1 MENINDA
8 TYAPETEETISD
20 ADMAAFDEVWED
32 APETDG
38 DDYDL
43 GADEDVPASDENPD
57 TVATDDAADGG
68 ENGAEEQ
75 ESAEDGQPEAEP
87 EEDKA
92 EEGHQLYTLKSLN
105 GEKQY
110 SLDDVLK
117 LATKGLDYDGVRQD
131 RDRFR
136 GYEAFLKELAAPMNL
151 SVEEL
156 IDNTRARMLIQ
167 QKKDAGEELSEMDAM
182 NIVLRNKAAHAAE
195 AAGQKP
201 TEDAEAS
208 KKQMIQ
214 RFVDEFPDVKADA
227 IPTEVWAECN
237 RTGDLAGA
245 YRKYADGLKDKE
257 IARLNKELKSLKQS
271 QMNRDRSI
279 GSLKTSGAP
288 AAKDPFD
295 EGWDSV

>member
-1 MENINDA
+1 
-8 TYAPETEETISD
+8 
-20 ADMAAFDEVWED
+20 MAAFDEVWED
-32 APETDG
+32 APESDS

-43 GADEDVPASDENPD
+43 GTNEDTPAADEDSAAVGSE
-57 TVATDDAADGG
+57 DADDGG
-68 ENGAEEQ
+68 EGDAVEA

-92 EEGHQLYTLKSLN
+92 EERHQLYTLKSLN

-182 NIVLRNKAAHAAE
+182 NIVLRNKTAKAAE
-195 AAGQKP
+195 AAGQKSA
-201 TEDAEAS
+201 EDAEAS

-227 IPTEVWAECN
+227 IPIEVWAECN

-271 QMNRDRSI
+271 QRNRDRSI

-288 AAKDPFD
+288 VAKDPFD

>member
-8 TYAPETEETISD
+8 TYAAETEEAISD

-57 TVATDDAADGG
+57 TVAPDDAADGG
-68 ENGAEEQ
+68 ESGAEEQ

-136 GYEAFLKELAAPMNL
+136 GYEAFLKELAVPMNL

-182 NIVLRNKAAHAAE
+182 NIVLRNKTAQVAE
-195 AAGQKP
+195 AAGQKSA
-201 TEDAEAS
+201 EDAEAS

-227 IPTEVWAECN
+227 IPAEVWAECN

-288 AAKDPFD
+288 AAQDPFD

>member
-1 MENINDA
+1 MGENNDA
-8 TYAPETEETISD
+8 TFAPEIEETISD
-20 ADMAAFDEVWED
+20 ADLAAFDEAWED
-32 APETDG
+32 APKTDD

-43 GADEDVPASDENPD
+43 GNTEDVQTSDENPD
-57 TVATDDAADGG
+57 TVTSDDAADGG
-68 ENGAEEQ
+68 KGGAEEQ
-75 ESAEDGQPEAEP
+75 ESAGEDQPEADTEKD
-87 EEDKA
+87 ES

-110 SLDDVLK
+110 NIDDVLK

-136 GYEAFLKELAAPMNL
+136 SYEAFLKELAAPMNL

-182 NIVLRNKAAHAAE
+182 NIVLRNKTKAVEAAVEKPTADAE
-195 AAGQKP
+195 AAKN
-201 TEDAEAS
+201 
-208 KKQMIQ
+208 QMIQ
-214 RFVDEFPDVKADA
+214 QFVREFPDVKADA

-257 IARLNKELKSLKQS
+257 IARLSKELKTLKQS
-271 QMNRDRSI
+271 QKNRDRSI
-279 GSLKTSGAP
+279 GSLKSSGAP

>member
-8 TYAPETEETISD
+8 TYAAETEEAISD

-57 TVATDDAADGG
+57 TVAPDDAADGG
-68 ENGAEEQ
+68 ESGAEEQ

-182 NIVLRNKAAHAAE
+182 NIVLRNKTAQAAE

-201 TEDAEAS
+201 AEDAEAS

-214 RFVDEFPDVKADA
+214 RFVDEFPDV
-227 IPTEVWAECN
+227 
-237 RTGDLAGA
+237 
-245 YRKYADGLKDKE
+245 
-257 IARLNKELKSLKQS
+257 
-271 QMNRDRSI
+271 
-279 GSLKTSGAP
+279 
-288 AAKDPFD
+288 
-295 EGWDSV
+295 

>member
-1 MENINDA
+1 MGENNDA
-8 TYAPETEETISD
+8 TFAPEIEETISD
-20 ADMAAFDEVWED
+20 ADLAAFDEAWED
-32 APETDG
+32 APKTDD

-43 GADEDVPASDENPD
+43 GNTEDVQTSDENPD
-57 TVATDDAADGG
+57 TVASDDAADGG
-68 ENGAEEQ
+68 KGGAEEQ
-75 ESAEDGQPEAEP
+75 ESAGEDQPEADTEKD
-87 EEDKA
+87 EG

-110 SLDDVLK
+110 NIDDVLK

-136 GYEAFLKELAAPMNL
+136 SYEAFLKELAAPMNL

-182 NIVLRNKAAHAAE
+182 NIVLRNKTKAVEAAVEKPTADAE
-195 AAGQKP
+195 AAKN
-201 TEDAEAS
+201 
-208 KKQMIQ
+208 QMIQ
-214 RFVDEFPDVKADA
+214 QFVREFPDVKADA

-257 IARLNKELKSLKQS
+257 IARLSKELKTLKQS
-271 QMNRDRSI
+271 QKNRDRSI
-279 GSLKTSGAP
+279 GSLKSSGAP

>member
-8 TYAPETEETISD
+8 TYAPETEDTISD
-20 ADMAAFDEVWED
+20 TDMAAFDEVWED
-32 APETDG
+32 APESDS
-38 DDYDL
+38 DDFDL
-43 GADEDVPASDENPD
+43 GTDEDASAADEDSDTAGSE
-57 TVATDDAADGG
+57 DADEGG
-68 ENGAEEQ
+68 EGDAEEA
-75 ESAEDGQPEAEP
+75 ESAEGGQPEAEP

-182 NIVLRNKAAHAAE
+182 NIVLRNKTAKTAE
-195 AAGQKP
+195 AAGQKSA
-201 TEDAEAS
+201 EDAEAS

-271 QMNRDRSI
+271 QRNRDRSI
-279 GSLKTSGAP
+279 GSLKSSGAP
-288 AAKDPFD
+288 VAKDPFD

>member
-1 MENINDA
+1 MGENNDA
-8 TYAPETEETISD
+8 TFAPETEETISD
-20 ADMAAFDEVWED
+20 ADLAAFDEAWED
-32 APETDG
+32 APETDD

-43 GADEDVPASDENPD
+43 GNTEDVQTSDENPD
-57 TVATDDAADGG
+57 TVASDDAADGG
-68 ENGAEEQ
+68 EGGAEEQ
-75 ESAEDGQPEAEP
+75 ESAGEDQPEADTEKD
-87 EEDKA
+87 EG

-110 SLDDVLK
+110 NIDDVLK

-136 GYEAFLKELAAPMNL
+136 SYEAFLKELAAPMNL

-182 NIVLRNKAAHAAE
+182 NIVLRNKTKAVEAAVEKPTADAE
-195 AAGQKP
+195 AAKN
-201 TEDAEAS
+201 
-208 KKQMIQ
+208 QMIQ
-214 RFVDEFPDVKADA
+214 QFVREFPDVKADA

-257 IARLNKELKSLKQS
+257 IARLSKELKTLKQS
-271 QMNRDRSI
+271 QKNRDRSI
-279 GSLKTSGAP
+279 GSLKSSGAP

>member
-20 ADMAAFDEVWED
+20 ADLAAFDEVWED
-32 APETDG
+32 APDTDD

-57 TVATDDAADGG
+57 AVTPDDAADGSEG
-68 ENGAEEQ
+68 GAEEQ
-75 ESAEDGQPEAEP
+75 ESAEEDQPEADTEKD
-87 EEDKA
+87 EG

-110 SLDDVLK
+110 NLDDVLK

-131 RDRFR
+131 RERLR
-136 GYEAFLKELAAPMNL
+136 GYEAFIKELAAPMGL

-167 QKKDAGEELSEMDAM
+167 QKKEAGEELSEMDAM
-182 NIVLRNKAAHAAE
+182 NIVLRNKTKAADAAVEKPAADAE
-195 AAGQKP
+195 AAKN
-201 TEDAEAS
+201 
-208 KKQMIQ
+208 QMIQ
-214 RFVDEFPDVKADA
+214 QFVREFPDVKADA
-227 IPTEVWAECN
+227 IPAEVWAECN

-271 QMNRDRSI
+271 QRNRDRSI
-279 GSLKTSGAP
+279 GSLKSSGAP

>member
-1 MENINDA
+1 MGENNDA
-8 TYAPETEETISD
+8 TFAPETEETISD
-20 ADMAAFDEVWED
+20 ADLAAFDEAWED
-32 APETDG
+32 APKTDD

-43 GADEDVPASDENPD
+43 GNTEDVQTSDENPD
-57 TVATDDAADGG
+57 TVTSDDAADGG
-68 ENGAEEQ
+68 EGGAEEQ
-75 ESAEDGQPEAEP
+75 ESAGEDQPEADTEKD
-87 EEDKA
+87 EG

-110 SLDDVLK
+110 NIDDVLK

-136 GYEAFLKELAAPMNL
+136 SYEAFLKELAAPMNL

-182 NIVLRNKAAHAAE
+182 NIVLRNKTKAVEAAVEKPTADAE
-195 AAGQKP
+195 AAKN
-201 TEDAEAS
+201 
-208 KKQMIQ
+208 QMIQ
-214 RFVDEFPDVKADA
+214 QFVREFPDVKADA

-257 IARLNKELKSLKQS
+257 IARLSKELKTLKQS
-271 QMNRDRSI
+271 QKNRDRSI
-279 GSLKTSGAP
+279 GSLKSSGAP

>member
-1 MENINDA
+1 MGENNDA
-8 TYAPETEETISD
+8 TFAPEIEETISD
-20 ADMAAFDEVWED
+20 ADLAAFDEAWED
-32 APETDG
+32 APKTDD

-43 GADEDVPASDENPD
+43 GDTEDVQTSDENPD
-57 TVATDDAADGG
+57 TVTSDDAADGG
-68 ENGAEEQ
+68 EGGAEEQ
-75 ESAEDGQPEAEP
+75 ESAGEDQPEADTEKD
-87 EEDKA
+87 ES

-110 SLDDVLK
+110 NIDDVLK

-136 GYEAFLKELAAPMNL
+136 SYEAFLKELAAPMNL

-182 NIVLRNKAAHAAE
+182 NIVLRNKTKAVEAAVEKPTADAE
-195 AAGQKP
+195 AAKN
-201 TEDAEAS
+201 
-208 KKQMIQ
+208 QMIQ
-214 RFVDEFPDVKADA
+214 QFVREFPDVKADA

-257 IARLNKELKSLKQS
+257 IARLSKELKTLKQS
-271 QMNRDRSI
+271 QKNRDRSI
-279 GSLKTSGAP
+279 GSLKSSGAP

>member
-32 APETDG
+32 APESDS

-43 GADEDVPASDENPD
+43 GTNEDTPAADEDS
-57 TVATDDAADGG
+57 DAAGSEDADDGSEG
-68 ENGAEEQ
+68 DAEEA

-87 EEDKA
+87 EEGNA

-167 QKKDAGEELSEMDAM
+167 QRKDAGEELSEMDAM
-182 NIVLRNKAAHAAE
+182 NIVLRNKTAKAAE
-195 AAGQKP
+195 AAGQKSA
-201 TEDAEAS
+201 EDAEAS

-227 IPTEVWAECN
+227 IPIEVWAECN

-271 QMNRDRSI
+271 QRNRDRSI

-288 AAKDPFD
+288 VAKDPFD